1 MVMTTFPTPDSS
13 HHAVEHPVVDQA
25 IVDHAVVERAAVDQA
40 VIERALFDEEVAA
53 HDRVERRLLWK
64 EVACI
69 AFVVAVVIARQ
80 LWLT

>member
-1 MVMTTFPTPDSS
+1 MTTSPAPDAAR
-13 HHAVEHPVVDQA
+13 HAERPVVDPV
-25 IVDHAVVERAAVDQA
+25 IVDPTIVEQA
-40 VIERALFDEEVAA
+40 LIERALFDEEVAA

>member
-1 MVMTTFPTPDSS
+1 MTSTPAPDAA
-13 HHAVEHPVVDQA
+13 HHAVELPVIDQG
-25 IVDHAVVERAAVDQA
+25 IVERAAVEQA
-40 VIERALFDEEVAA
+40 VIERTLFDEEVAA